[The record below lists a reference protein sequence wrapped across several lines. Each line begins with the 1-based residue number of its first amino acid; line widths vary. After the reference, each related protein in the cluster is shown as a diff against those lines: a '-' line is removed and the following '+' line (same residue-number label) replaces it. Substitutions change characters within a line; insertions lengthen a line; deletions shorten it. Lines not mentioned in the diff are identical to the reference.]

1 MNRVEYGPEDIAF
14 ELERADGFSLKLECV
29 AIFHGN
35 RERLVGIAPR
45 LRDSAAK
52 IVQPARIKPLI
63 EFFEGCKPVR
73 HQIWRKKFGQ
83 RRRDGDRPRLTT
95 REVHVCIHCKA
106 YSGQQMSIIQQL
118 VRRKSACFTKSQPCF
133 DAALIRGVSSGEP
146 AIPSVAGAA
155 ASLNHAIVIENA
167 MNPSPSHFAH
177 WTVGENRGV
186 FYRNISLIIE
196 PVPDPAAQRFGGK
209 LASVH
214 GEVERMFIVISA
226 SADGAQLFD
235 EGFAVPKPRSHKTSP
250 VMSTSTIRK

>member
-106 YSGQQMSIIQQL
+106 YSGNRCRLSN
-118 VRRKSACFTKSQPCF
+118 S
-133 DAALIRGVSSGEP
+133 SSGESP
-146 AIPSVAGAA
+146 HALPS
-155 ASLNHAIVIENA
+155 
-167 MNPSPSHFAH
+167 
-177 WTVGENRGV
+177 
-186 FYRNISLIIE
+186 
-196 PVPDPAAQRFGGK
+196 
-209 LASVH
+209 
-214 GEVERMFIVISA
+214 
-226 SADGAQLFD
+226 
-235 EGFAVPKPRSHKTSP
+235 RSHASMP
-250 VMSTSTIRK
+250 PSSEG